1 MPGDYMSAFR
11 SRFLVLRA
19 IERIPQGNASLS
31 RISREANL
39 SPVVVKQHLA
49 FLQVKDYVT
58 VSDFT
63 VENRESLKRRATS
76 GTPYLLTPSGK
87 SLLSKITKIMEEI
100 TSDKLVRELETVA
113 EGSAILTE

>member
-1 MPGDYMSAFR
+1 MPGDLMSAFR

-19 IERIPQGNASLS
+19 IDRIPQGDASLS
-31 RISREANL
+31 HISTEANL

-76 GTPYLLTPSGK
+76 GTPYLLTLSGK
-87 SLLSKITKIMEEI
+87 SLFFK
-100 TSDKLVRELETVA
+100 A
-113 EGSAILTE
+113 H

>member
-87 SLLSKITKIMEEI
+87 SLLSKIAKIMEEI